1 MTENR
6 VMPKERIA
14 HIDFM
19 KGLCI
24 MLIALGHVDD
34 KIFDMVLPNLNFA
47 LKSFR
52 IPMYFFLSG
61 LFFKTYAG
69 FGDFLRRKVNNLLIT
84 LLFFPDYKNI

>member
-1 MTENR
+1 
-6 VMPKERIA
+6 MPKERIA
-14 HIDFM
+14 YIDFM

-52 IPMYFFLSG
+52 IPMYFSYL
-61 LFFKTYAG
+61 AC
-69 FGDFLRRKVNNLLIT
+69 FLRLMQVLVT
-84 LLFFPDYKNI
+84 F